1 MIVHSCRWML
11 FSIGV
16 KLTDLESDEPGCEV
30 WPRHVVAVR
39 MIEKLSFSKLPFPVC
54 EPKRLITTP

>member
-1 MIVHSCRWML
+1 ML

-39 MIEKLSFSKLPFPVC
+39 MIEKLGFSKLLFPVC
-54 EPKRLITTP
+54 EPNRLITTP